1 MKLLRNLVGCMVM
14 SIMIA
19 VGFRGVDLISSS
31 YASGFSL
38 AKQSA
43 LLRSVKID
51 SMTSSWSGL
60 IYEKNQ
66 ESGFL
71 ILTIIHKETM
81 SELVSSEFPYIMV
94 TMESGE
100 KHFAGVMAWDS
111 CNEVAMIKIAEND
124 KRYIPKIR
132 VGNEDLTY
140 GFPLFTMGHPL
151 GEGLHY
157 AEGVMSSKN
166 TIISDCGAS
175 TDGFSSTILP
185 GSTGS
190 GVYDNNGRLI
200 GLVIATSAYQVYN
213 QNQFGEII
221 SVGSVP
227 QSGMGLYIPADTIS
241 SFLIGNGYRQ

>member
-19 VGFRGVDLISSS
+19 VGFRGADFISSS
-31 YASGFSL
+31 YASSFGL
-38 AKQSA
+38 AKQNA
-43 LLRSVKID
+43 FLRSVKIY
-51 SMTSSWSGL
+51 SMESSWSGL
-60 IYEKNQ
+60 IYKKNN

-81 SELVSSEFPYIMV
+81 SDFVSSGFPYLVV

-100 KHFAGVMAWDS
+100 KHFAEVAAWDS
-111 CNEVAMIKIAEND
+111 CNEVAMIKVIEND
-124 KRYIPKIR
+124 SGYIPKIIISN
-132 VGNEDLTY
+132 GELNY

-190 GVYDNNGRLI
+190 GVYDNNGRLV
-200 GLVIATSAYQVYN
+200 GLVIATSTYQVYN
-213 QNQFGEII
+213 QNQLGEII

-227 QSGMGLYIPADTIS
+227 QSEMGLYIPADTIS
-241 SFLIGNGYRQ
+241 LFLTENGYRP